1 MSSLVPPLTACG
13 CVQCTCTCMNVLPD
27 TECGHIEYRVLV
39 GLHPLQKALLIQ
51 NQVQVRNALVQAL
64 LISFSYSYFLIQN
77 YTVVEPNLTMAPVA
91 QAIPHHMTQQQSHPN
106 SPLLQSPISIHQ
118 HGTGTQIVYSTQPA
132 IQTAQP
138 LTPVQP
144 RVFAI
149 PGATPHGTFDPALNV
164 PGGFVTMN
172 SPTLRTPMSSLG
184 YQRTDST
191 QFPDPSKLETVGAS
205 QVSMELFN
213 RGLAEPWNQYHNQV
227 QQQVRC
233 PSSPLSLSAPLF
245 LATFPF
251 LSLSFSSHCFIL
263 CHLFTLQIESCQLES
278 LQRRTTETIFLS
290 SKLARS
296 RLRLE
301 TSQVS
306 TTSRDN
312 RFVCLILHA
321 PSCSHF
327 NK

>member
-1 MSSLVPPLTACG
+1 M
-13 CVQCTCTCMNVLPD
+13 
-27 TECGHIEYRVLV
+27 
-39 GLHPLQKALLIQ
+39 
-51 NQVQVRNALVQAL
+51 
-64 LISFSYSYFLIQN
+64 
-77 YTVVEPNLTMAPVA
+77 VEPNLTMVP
-91 QAIPHHMTQQQSHPN
+91 AIPHHMTQQQSHPN
-106 SPLLQSPISIHQ
+106 SPLLQSPISIPQ
-118 HGTGTQIVYSTQPA
+118 HGTGTPIVYGTQTA

-149 PGATPHGTFDPALNV
+149 PGATPHGTFDPSLNI
-164 PGGFVTMN
+164 PGGFVTVS

-184 YQRTDST
+184 YQRADNG

-205 QVSMELFN
+205 HVSMELFN

-233 PSSPLSLSAPLF
+233 LLSLSLSLCSLIPC
-245 LATFPF
+245 P
-251 LSLSFSSHCFIL
+251 SLSFIFTLITIL

-312 RFVCLILHA
+312 RFVCFDFT
-321 PSCSHF
+321 CSF
-327 NK
+327 L